1 MKKLIFQLLPRKL
14 RFCSIFPDR
23 RSYSKEPKS
32 VTAFDLFTFFRT
44 DLVQSE
50 ASWKLSSASDWSMSC
65 MKECIYFL
73 EDRSISALRVFFFSC
88 WHLTFS
94 LVKRSSLTNFN
105 IVLTE
110 INKVA
115 GYSVIVYKV
124 VIKENTLVYSG
135 GGEAKR
141 WMLK

>member
-14 RFCSIFPDR
+14 KFFSIFPDR
-23 RSYSKEPKS
+23 RSHSKEPKS

-73 EDRSISALRVFFFSC
+73 EDKSISALRVFLSC
-88 WHLTFS
+88 SHLTFS